1 MNFFRSSALIK
12 PISNFVNPYK
22 FNNFSV
28 YSFIRF
34 SSNSSSEKSSTSAYK
49 FSNVYTLNELRENLV
64 NQFNSFLKQQKDSN
78 QQITFTEQPVR
89 MRDSFLE
96 AILALE
102 GPQHLKYLSLYNTVR
117 IGKLFE
123 DLDTFACAVAAR
135 HCTAHLSR
143 PDNVH
148 YLCVQIFLQ
157 QLTVIINFF

>member
-1 MNFFRSSALIK
+1 MHFLRRPALIK
-12 PISNFVNPYK
+12 PMFYFVNPYQ
-22 FNNFSV
+22 FNNFSA

-34 SSNSSSEKSSTSAYK
+34 SSTSSSEKSSTSAYK
-49 FSNVYTLNELRENLV
+49 FSNIHTINELRENLV
-64 NQFNSFLKQQKDSN
+64 NQFNSFLKTQKVSN
-78 QQITFTEQPVR
+78 QPINFIEQPVR

-148 YLCVQIFLQ
+148 YLCVQMFLQ
-157 QLTVIINFF
+157 

>member
-1 MNFFRSSALIK
+1 MNLLRSPALIK
-12 PISNFVNPYK
+12 PISYFVNPYQ
-22 FNNFSV
+22 FNSFSV

-34 SSNSSSEKSSTSAYK
+34 SSTSASEKSTTSAYK
-49 FSNVYTLNELRENLV
+49 FSNVYTINELREDLV
-64 NQFNSFLKQQKDSN
+64 NQFNSFLKTQKESN
-78 QQITFTEQPVR
+78 QPINFTDQPVR

-143 PDNVH
+143 PDKVH
-148 YLCVQIFLQ
+148 YLCVQISLQ
-157 QLTVIINFF
+157 